1 MKAIEDQIH
10 FLYLYTASS
19 RQQQHALIKTMSKPQ
34 LHALLEVV
42 FNVLKGTVELNKNN
56 KTLLGRY
63 KKIIRQV
70 VDRHVSVKRKRI
82 LLQKYSKIFEL
93 IIHLGLKRI
102 EDRHGTRA
110 SLNTKE
116 EYELLLSKQ
125 KKTSEAPVNPSV
137 NSKQKSTL
145 SESNK
150 EDLRQDEEAPVNE
163 SVNNK
168 QKSTLSEITME
179 ENSKSVKAVQK
190 PKSVMKGEGKKYVR
204 QSIEQFLKLA
214 GSKKQ
219 RKNSKSKR
227 RNFKSKRW
235 IHY

>member
-70 VDRHVSVKRKRI
+70 VDRHVSVKKKRI
-82 LLQKYSKIFEL
+82 LLQKYSNIFGL

-102 EDRHGTRA
+102 EDRHGPRA
-110 SLNTKE
+110 SLNTK
-116 EYELLLSKQ
+116 
-125 KKTSEAPVNPSV
+125 
-137 NSKQKSTL
+137 
-145 SESNK
+145 
-150 EDLRQDEEAPVNE
+150 
-163 SVNNK
+163 
-168 QKSTLSEITME
+168 
-179 ENSKSVKAVQK
+179 
-190 PKSVMKGEGKKYVR
+190 
-204 QSIEQFLKLA
+204 
-214 GSKKQ
+214 
-219 RKNSKSKR
+219 R
-227 RNFKSKRW
+227 RV
-235 IHY
+235 